1 MKTDKLITNIRT
13 EMDREGINQKQLAKR
28 CGLTE
33 HAVGELLRGNTQ
45 DILVSSL
52 YKIAKALNCKI
63 KKLI

>member
-1 MKTDKLITNIRT
+1 MKLDKLIVNIRI

-28 CGLTE
+28 SGLSE
-33 HAVGELLRGNTQ
+33 RAVSELMSGNTQ

-63 KKLI
+63 SKLI